1 MVFNAGYFLSCKK
14 RATRHQSL
22 WKDITFIFALLLLLL
37 LLRMQLIA
45 RFDFD
50 WRASNRCQLVWWPA
64 TQVSIERVVATDFEG
79 NKTFWKLCIEP
90 VVWTDFEG
98 NKTFW
103 KSCIERVESTDF
115 EGKKNILKIMY
126 QTSCI
131 DWIWVGKTDL
141 SKNIANNLK
150 RYERAVVQKK
160 ECF

>member
-1 MVFNAGYFLSCKK
+1 MVFNASYFLSCKK

-79 NKTFWKLCIEP
+79 NKTFWK
-90 VVWTDFEG
+90 
-98 NKTFW
+98 
-103 KSCIERVESTDF
+103 SCIERVESTDF

-150 RYERAVVQKK
+150 WYERAVVQKK
-160 ECF
+160 NAFN